1 MALGFT
7 DTRSIVDVKLV
18 CTLVS
23 IIRVGLLVRKYS
35 NTHTTS
41 LTPYSKIFQTE
52 ERMHWTHYF
61 MRRWCLV
68 HTSSLNKHVYACT
81 KPGKRTFMYLCARG
95 LNIALF
101 CDFSMWFWDRS
112 DREVYFFFHFV
123 THTHV
128 ILQTLLQFQWLCTDY
143 ILRVCY
149 FKTSSV
155 MIRKL

>member
-68 HTSSLNKHVYACT
+68 HNSSLNKHVYACT
-81 KPGKRTFMYLCARG
+81 KPGKRTFMYLCVSG
-95 LNIALF
+95 VDIALF

-112 DREVYFFFHFV
+112 DREVYFFF
-123 THTHV
+123 
-128 ILQTLLQFQWLCTDY
+128 ILSHIRMWFFKHYFNFNDCAPIIFFEFATLKHQVLW
-143 ILRVCY
+143 
-149 FKTSSV
+149 
-155 MIRKL
+155 